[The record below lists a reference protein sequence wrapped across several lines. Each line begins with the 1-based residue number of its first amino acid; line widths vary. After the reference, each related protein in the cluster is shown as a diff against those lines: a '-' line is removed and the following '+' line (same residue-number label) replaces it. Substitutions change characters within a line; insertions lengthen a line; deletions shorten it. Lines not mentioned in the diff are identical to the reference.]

1 MIVESKSRA
10 GSRASTWDRIAS
22 SYDSTRK
29 KDPVYLSCI
38 YMTTRV
44 VPKDTAIC
52 LDAGCGTGLSSEA
65 VSSKCRKVV
74 AMDYSLD
81 SLKILRNKNLQ
92 NVILVQADLTSLP
105 FKESVF
111 DACVCAN
118 AFQHLAPGSQHDNAA
133 SELKRVTKEK
143 GILSVSVHHYSRS
156 KQKAGWIKEGKPGQ
170 AGIDYIYRFN
180 RDYFQSLF
188 PDSIVKGI
196 GYYGWLKVPF
206 WGSRLQNVIGTL
218 FGKIAASLGFGHML
232 ISITPKSKRTKLIK
246 TLVHITRL

>member
-1 MIVESKSRA
+1 MIASSKSTA
-10 GSRASTWDRIAS
+10 GSRASTWDRVAS

-29 KDPVYLSCI
+29 KDPVYISCI
-38 YMTTRV
+38 HLTARV
-44 VPKDTAIC
+44 VPKDTVIC

-65 VSSKCRKVV
+65 VSSKCRIVIAV
-74 AMDYSLD
+74 DYSRD
-81 SLKILRNKNLQ
+81 SLKILRSKNLQ
-92 NVILVQADLTSLP
+92 NVILVQADLTALP

-111 DACVCAN
+111 NACVCAN
-118 AFQHLAPGSQHDNAA
+118 AFQHLAPGSQHDIAA

-206 WGSRLQNVIGTL
+206 WGSRLQNVIGIL
-218 FGKIAASLGFGHML
+218 FGKIAAFLGFGHML
-232 ISITPKSKRTKLIK
+232 ISITPKIQKNR
-246 TLVHITRL
+246 R